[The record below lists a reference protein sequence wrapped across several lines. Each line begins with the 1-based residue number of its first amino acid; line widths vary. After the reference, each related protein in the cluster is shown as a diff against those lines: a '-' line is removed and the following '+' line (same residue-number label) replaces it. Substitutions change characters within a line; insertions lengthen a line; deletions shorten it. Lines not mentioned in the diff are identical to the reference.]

1 MDRKPPE
8 RFRRRIAFTIL
19 ISTCK
24 NYLFSLLRFGRDW
37 KKIEEHVGT
46 KTTVQIRSHAQKY
59 FLKVQKLGLAAGL
72 PPMYPRRHFAMQQ
85 QQQSSV
91 AGGSSTAAMPL
102 LHGRQ
107 PTCTPVAMPGLAE
120 PNAVAHHG
128 SIGWSSPSVVVPA
141 ASSGGGGKDARLGLG
156 VGGRRFGSRGKY
168 LVLHMQVDVFSF
180 GIVLWKI
187 LTGEEP
193 YANMH
198 CGAIIDH
205 VSFNT
210 TMNYV
215 EENCA
220 PAVYTPELRYVCIA
234 GRYIQGAPLLGNS
247 AAASDEILAVDTPS
261 EGGDAVIVSS
271 SDNSTS
277 TASAVSWRA
286 RFVGQGYKQVILA
299 DTIEAAAE

>member
-1 MDRKPPE
+1 ME
-8 RFRRRIAFTIL
+8 
-19 ISTCK
+19 
-24 NYLFSLLRFGRDW
+24 
-37 KKIEEHVGT
+37 
-46 KTTVQIRSHAQKY
+46 Q
-59 FLKVQKLGLAAGL
+59 
-72 PPMYPRRHFAMQQ
+72 
-85 QQQSSV
+85 
-91 AGGSSTAAMPL
+91 
-102 LHGRQ
+102 
-107 PTCTPVAMPGLAE
+107 
-120 PNAVAHHG
+120 
-128 SIGWSSPSVVVPA
+128 PSVVVPA

-187 LTGEEP
+187 LT
-193 YANMH
+193 
-198 CGAIIDH
+198 DH

-220 PAVYTPELRYVCIA
+220 PAVYTPELRYMCIA

-247 AAASDEILAVDTPS
+247 TAASDEILAVDTPS

-286 RFVGQGYKQVILA
+286 RYIQGAPLLGNSTAASDEILAVDTPSEGGDVVIVSSSDNSTSTASAVSWRARFVGQGYK
-299 DTIEAAAE
+299 